1 LSGFDYVI
9 VIGFLAVMGFG
20 GFWLSRLIRDSDD
33 FFVAGRELTPFILC
47 AAITATNLSMLHVV
61 GMGGTA
67 YLNGV
72 SILWQNFTGCMAL
85 VLSGIFILP
94 IMRRLRIRS
103 VPEFLQMRYSGPLRV
118 LVAAFWGLRLSVFM
132 GILLYLAGTVAVQLT
147 GIDYYF
153 GWLIVFCV
161 IAIVYSAIGGAWA
174 VAIMDSVLFVV
185 TLIGGLILLPV
196 AMYYAGGLPAV
207 WEWLQ
212 ANPALAHPKG
222 LSTHTQVVPTEG
234 PFNYVFILAIM
245 LLSIKFATVDQA
257 ILQRAFGASNPRVG
271 AKGMVFAGIV
281 TVPIAMFCILPGIA
295 MAKLQPVGMNPELSN
310 PDLAI
315 PRLLQ
320 TYLPM
325 AGPGLLGI
333 VLCGL
338 VASQI
343 DTITSDINSVATLFT
358 SDVYRNLKRREPTE
372 RELLFVVRLSSVLCG
387 ALMLGV
393 AYALQFT
400 DTGAVNVNLAV
411 VGILDMPLFV
421 ITVIYGLFWRRTN
434 WQGAVAG
441 FIAGGTVGI
450 LSYVIM
456 HPQISGYAQAIVGP
470 VLPGLRDKLAQWNA
484 DLTPYQT
491 WLRSIAPISS
501 TLTALIVTPI
511 VSLLTP
517 PNRRESAEQIWRA
530 YRAGEAS
537 HGQHDAHDAE
547 AVAEAK
553 ADTFHLIPTSLMG
566 RAGAVIALVA
576 FAVFLFG
583 VISAAWA
590 SPLAGE
596 MAIGGMIAVFV
607 GGLMRVYSD

>member
-1 LSGFDYVI
+1 MTGVDYAI
-9 VIGFLAVMGFG
+9 VVGFLACLGLGGFG
-20 GFWLSRLIRDSDD
+20 LSRLIRDADD

-67 YLNGV
+67 YLHGV
-72 SILWQNFTGCMAL
+72 SILWQNFCGCMAL

-103 VPEFLQMRYSGPLRV
+103 VPEFLEMRYSGPLRV
-118 LVAAFWGLRLSVFM
+118 LVAGFWGLRLSVFM

-153 GWLIVFCV
+153 GWLIVFCAV
-161 IAIVYSAIGGAWA
+161 AIGYSAVGGAWA

-196 AMYYAGGLPAV
+196 AMHYAGGLPAV

-212 ANPALAHPKG
+212 ANPQLAHPKG
-222 LSTHTQVVPTEG
+222 LSTHTQFVPTQG

-245 LLSIKFATVDQA
+245 LLSVKFATVDQA
-257 ILQRAFGASNPRVG
+257 ILQRAFGARDPRVG
-271 AKGMVFAGIV
+271 AKGMVLAGVV
-281 TVPIAMFCILPGIA
+281 TVPIALFCILPGIA
-295 MAKLQPVGMNPELSN
+295 MAKLQPVALNPELSN
-310 PDLAI
+310 PDLAV

-320 TYLPM
+320 TYLPK
-325 AGPGLLGI
+325 AGTGLLGI

-343 DTITSDINSVATLFT
+343 DTITSDINSVATLLT
-358 SDVYRNLKRREPTE
+358 SDVYRNLKRTPPTQ
-372 RELLFVVRLSSVLCG
+372 RQLLFVVRLASVLCG
-387 ALMLGV
+387 ALMLAV
-393 AYALQFT
+393 AWGLQFT
-400 DTGAVNVNLAV
+400 DAGAVNVNLAV

-421 ITVIYGLFWRRTN
+421 ITIVYGLFWKRTN

-441 FIAGGTVGI
+441 FIAGGTVGV

-456 HPQISGYAQAIVGP
+456 HPQISGYAQLLVAP
-470 VLPGLRDKLAQWNA
+470 VLPGLRDRLASWNA
-484 DLTPYQT
+484 QLEPYQT

-501 TLTALIVTPI
+501 TLTALLVTPL

-517 PNRRESAEQIWRA
+517 PNRRESTAQIWDA
-530 YRAGEAS
+530 YRAGGVS
-537 HGQHDAHDAE
+537 RQPGDSDTTDAAAE
-547 AVAEAK
+547 AA
-553 ADTFHLIPTSLMG
+553 ADTFGLVPVSLRG
-566 RAGAVIALVA
+566 RAGAIAALGG
-576 FAVFLFG
+576 FAVFLAG
-583 VISAAWA
+583 VASAAFNFPWA
-590 SPLAGE
+590 GA
-596 MAIGGMIAVFV
+596 MAIGGMVAVLM
-607 GGLMRVYSD
+607 GGLVRAYSE

>member
-1 LSGFDYVI
+1 MSGFDYAI
-9 VIGFLAVMGFG
+9 VIGFLAIMGGG
-20 GFWLSRLIRDSDD
+20 GFWLSRLIKDSDD

-118 LVAAFWGLRLSVFM
+118 LVAMFWGVRLSVFM
-132 GILLYLAGTVAVQLT
+132 GILLYLAGTVAVELT
-147 GIDYYF
+147 GVKQY
-153 GWLIVFCV
+153 GMWLLVFCA
-161 IAIVYSAIGGAWA
+161 IAIGYSAIGGAWA

-185 TLIGGLILLPV
+185 TLLGGLVLLPV
-196 AMYYAGGLPAV
+196 AMHYAGGLPAV

-222 LSTHTQVVPTEG
+222 LATHTQVVPTDG
-234 PFNYVFILAIM
+234 PFNYVFILGIM

-257 ILQRAFGASNPRVG
+257 ILQRAFGAQNPRVG
-271 AKGMVFAGIV
+271 AKGMVIAGIV
-281 TVPIAMFCILPGIA
+281 TVPIALFCILPGIA
-295 MAKLQPVGMNPELSN
+295 MAKLQPVAMNPELTN

-325 AGPGLLGI
+325 AGPGLLGL

-338 VASQI
+338 IASQI

-358 SDVYRNLKRREPTE
+358 SDVYRNVRRREPTE
-372 RELLFVVRLSSVLCG
+372 RELLFVVRLSSILCG
-387 ALMLGV
+387 ALMLSV
-393 AYALQFT
+393 AWLLQYT
-400 DTGAVNVNLAV
+400 GTGAVNLNLAV
-411 VGILDMPLFV
+411 VGMLDMPLFV
-421 ITVIYGLFWRRTN
+421 ITIVYGLFWRRAN
-434 WQGAVAG
+434 WQGAAAG
-441 FIAGGTVGI
+441 FVAGGTVGVMT
-450 LSYVIM
+450 YVILE
-456 HPQISGYAQAIVGP
+456 PQVNVYVAGLIGGDVLRGWHAQ
-470 VLPGLRDKLAQWNA
+470 LK
-484 DLTPYQT
+484 PYVT
-491 WLRSIAPISS
+491 WVRALAPITS
-501 TLTALIVTPI
+501 TLTALIVAPI
-511 VSLLTP
+511 VSMLTP

-530 YRAGEAS
+530 YRAGDATHE
-537 HGQHDAHDAE
+537 QHDAHDAE

-553 ADTFHLIPTSLMG
+553 ADTFHLVPTSFAG
-566 RAGAVIALVA
+566 RLGAVVALGG

-583 VISAAWA
+583 VISAAKA
-590 SPLAGE
+590 FGLAGE
-596 MAIGGMIAVFV
+596 LAIGGMIAVFV
-607 GGLMRVYSD
+607 GGLLRVYSD

>member
-1 LSGFDYVI
+1 MSGIDYAI

-20 GFWLSRLIRDSDD
+20 GFFLSRLIRDADD

-67 YLNGV
+67 YQNGV
-72 SILWQNFTGCMAL
+72 SILWQNWTGDIAL
-85 VLSGIFILP
+85 VLSGIFVLP

-147 GIDYYF
+147 GINYYF

-281 TVPIAMFCILPGIA
+281 TVPIALFCILPGIA
-295 MAKLQPVGMNPELSN
+295 MAKLQPVGMNPDLSN

-315 PRLLQ
+315 PALLK

-343 DTITSDINSVATLFT
+343 DTITSDVNSVATLFT
-358 SDVYRNLKRREPTE
+358 NDVYRNLKRREPTQ
-372 RELLFVVRLSSVLCG
+372 RELLFVVRLSSLLC
-387 ALMLGV
+387 AVLMLAMAWG
-393 AYALQFT
+393 LQYT
-400 DTGAVNVNLAV
+400 NTGAVNLNLAV
-411 VGILDMPLFV
+411 VGILDMPLFI
-421 ITVIYGLFWRRTN
+421 ITIVYGLFWKRAN
-434 WQGAVAG
+434 WQGATAG
-441 FIAGGTVGI
+441 FVVGGIVGVMT
-450 LSYVIM
+450 YVILE
-456 HPQISGYAQAIVGP
+456 PQVNRYVQGWIGGP
-470 VLPGLRDKLAQWNA
+470 DGL
-484 DLTPYQT
+484 
-491 WLRSIAPISS
+491 
-501 TLTALIVTPI
+501 
-511 VSLLTP
+511 
-517 PNRRESAEQIWRA
+517 
-530 YRAGEAS
+530 
-537 HGQHDAHDAE
+537 
-547 AVAEAK
+547 
-553 ADTFHLIPTSLMG
+553 
-566 RAGAVIALVA
+566 
-576 FAVFLFG
+576 
-583 VISAAWA
+583 
-590 SPLAGE
+590 LAGWH
-596 MAIGGMIAVFV
+596 AALDRKSV
-607 GGLMRVYSD
+607 G